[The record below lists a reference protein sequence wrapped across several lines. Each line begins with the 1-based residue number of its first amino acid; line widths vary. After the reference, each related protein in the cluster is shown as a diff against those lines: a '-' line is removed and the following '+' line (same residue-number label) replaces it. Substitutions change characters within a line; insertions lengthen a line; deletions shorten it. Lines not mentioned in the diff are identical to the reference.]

1 MKEIKAYVHQHRAA
15 DVIEAIK
22 ATGAWSAHAGG
33 PEQHHLAAFSVQ
45 GTLRPVDE
53 AERHYSVELGL
64 EVVREFR
71 IELHC
76 DDECVDELVNAIAA
90 AGRTGQ
96 SCAGW
101 IYVTDIP
108 STRQIR

>member
-1 MKEIKAYVHQHRAA
+1 MKEIKAFVHQHRAA

-22 ATGAWSAHAGG
+22 ATQAWTAHAGSAD
-33 PEQHHLAAFSVQ
+33 QHHLSVSQVQ
-45 GTLRPVDE
+45 GSLKPVDQ
-53 AERHYSVELGL
+53 AERHYAVELGL

-76 DDECVDELVNAIAA
+76 DDDCVDELVAAILA

-96 SCAGW
+96 QVAGW
-101 IYVTDIP
+101 ICVSDVGAAHP
-108 STRQIR
+108 IR